1 MRTQGMLNHFLLKG
15 AVKMPNMECTPLG
28 GARTFANDSCTSA
41 QDVLNTN
48 KKHVRFEKCIGCT
61 DMGPYCLGPNL
72 LDLTIP
78 ELRIWVNK
86 WREHY
91 KLSISKC
98 ASAWDMSDGTVAR
111 FLSSNEPDFK
121 YATIWSI
128 IHGITYYGKPAG
140 LQYAE
145 NPCPATTL
153 EINEMIAGY
162 EKQIAE
168 KTEECTRLSNKK
180 LERAN
185 EYTRRMAEQRENYEK
200 NLEAREKSVEYL
212 RELAERRLRE
222 LDEEKAQSA
231 NYLERIDSKNQQITE
246 RDTEIKRLNMEILRL
261 SSAHAAETKDLIDRI
276 LRLTEEYAS
285 ELKTLN
291 HMITQ
296 GK

>member
-1 MRTQGMLNHFLLKG
+1 MTNEHCSETFYD
-15 AVKMPNMECTPLG
+15 
-28 GARTFANDSCTSA
+28 RTFAHSQSTSA
-41 QDVLNTN
+41 QDVINTN
-48 KKHVRFEKCIGCT
+48 KKRVRFEKCIGCT

-98 ASAWDMSDGTVAR
+98 AAAWDMSDGTVAR

-128 IHGITYYGKPAG
+128 IHGIIYYGKPAD

-145 NPCPATTL
+145 NPCPATTA

-168 KTEECTRLSNKK
+168 KTEECTRLSSKK

-231 NYLERIDSKNQQITE
+231 NYLERIDAKNQQLAE
-246 RDTEIKRLNMEILRL
+246 RDAEIKRVNTELLRMA
-261 SSAHAAETKDLIDRI
+261 SAHAAETKDLIDRI
-276 LRLTEEYAS
+276 LRLTEEYAA
-285 ELKTLN
+285 EIKALN